1 MAQVRIADNIQLIH
15 TGTVIGTRTTG
26 DPIGEAVTGA
36 TVTCSEGVAGLQC
49 EYA

>member
-1 MAQVRIADNIQLIH
+1 VAQVRIAANIQLIH

-26 DPIGEAVTGA
+26 NPIGEAVTRA
-36 TVTCSEGVAGLQC
+36 TVTYREGVAGLQC